1 MRTGVE
7 ISAKS
12 GSGVKRISDS
22 EGIVIKDGKDEIIML
37 DEAKNG
43 KMKKD
48 IVKTRPC
55 KVERINEDTFKIIL
69 TQGLNR
75 QIRKMSSVLGY
86 KVISLKRIRIMNI
99 HLDYLECGE
108 YRLIP
113 KEHID
118 ELMKTNYKKYLKI
131 FYLKFRRKMTLMK
144 ELHKIIEYKFIDKES
159 KLYDSAI
166 DLRYR
171 EFYETSNRAKEA
183 IFDEFEDKS
192 MRIVAYI
199 EEKVIGHA
207 RLFVHDS
214 IGEITQVVVDH
225 EYRGMK
231 IGVGIMNKLIEK
243 AKEIKVQHITLD
255 ARVYAVEF
263 YKRFGFE
270 TKGQEYTSL
279 KTGMPII
286 KNGSKFYIMKI
297 KRSVKLYAYASFFI
311 QPMFFKIINR
321 I

>member
-1 MRTGVE
+1 
-7 ISAKS
+7 
-12 GSGVKRISDS
+12 
-22 EGIVIKDGKDEIIML
+22 
-37 DEAKNG
+37 
-43 KMKKD
+43 
-48 IVKTRPC
+48 
-55 KVERINEDTFKIIL
+55 
-69 TQGLNR
+69 
-75 QIRKMSSVLGY
+75 
-86 KVISLKRIRIMNI
+86 
-99 HLDYLECGE
+99 
-108 YRLIP
+108 
-113 KEHID
+113 
-118 ELMKTNYKKYLKI
+118 
-131 FYLKFRRKMTLMK
+131 MTLMK

-214 IGEITQVVVDH
+214 IGEVTQVVVDH

-270 TKGQEYTSL
+270 TKGQEYISL

-286 KNGSKFYIMKI
+286 KMVQNFTYE
-297 KRSVKLYAYASFFI
+297 
-311 QPMFFKIINR
+311 N
-321 I
+321 